1 MDHTAIKTVQRLRG
15 KAGQS
20 DGILQVELKK
30 EHETR
35 PWVRAGRAA
44 ELLVSDVLPSNPNL
58 ESASNRIFVRHA
70 LTSTNKK
77 LLNSTEDLYSA
88 ALGTVLADHRA
99 TVLSA
104 IGVPSARVV
113 PKTAKTDKL
122 APMLVSLP
130 KPQRP
135 KLLLPPGRWT
145 TYPDD
150 DSIKFPFETFVPKL
164 QFLNVVLPKEMP
176 RLVKIERLRRKFL
189 AVNIKKM
196 LRSYGIQPFWLL
208 PPSEYDL
215 TDEEYYS
222 LYSPYPKL
230 DLEIFDNTD
239 FDCRTPEEWMG
250 LGLIDGEQHPCPGLA
265 YIPRDETKTKK
276 IYGGDKIQIFNNIYD
291 WTNAAVFSFDKITD
305 KWHIMALDG
314 TKRRFDIPRIR
325 LMFKADD
332 PETFVQRI
340 KFAVDHR
347 NEVENNIRFYL
358 YLDCLMLHALPE
370 IPSNWMEQIM
380 GLVRMNKK
388 IVPDEVQLNILRQ
401 EAENLYA
408 KMQGKMVMLYTMQL
422 YPTSYNFI
430 NEPTPDAQ
438 TNSNVM
444 PPKRRQYSSEDL
456 NKALKFI
463 KDKEGSI
470 RQASKLFSV
479 PRSTLQFKIDNPHIK
494 PKSGPDPFLTESEER
509 DLYETGFNICP
520 KSGKVLAEKGSKNVY
535 QIEKAPA
542 NLPSLRLPAH
552 VAAFRPI
559 KVAWKKAL
567 HEWYAG
573 NNHQPDNVDYSK
585 CIAKQST
592 SDDTIPSLPEAHLR
606 FLSYAD
612 FCDTIGAWNVNQG
625 VFDGHLNIELETDDF
640 LSIY

>member
-1 MDHTAIKTVQRLRG
+1 
-15 KAGQS
+15 
-20 DGILQVELKK
+20 
-30 EHETR
+30 
-35 PWVRAGRAA
+35 
-44 ELLVSDVLPSNPNL
+44 
-58 ESASNRIFVRHA
+58 
-70 LTSTNKK
+70 
-77 LLNSTEDLYSA
+77 
-88 ALGTVLADHRA
+88 
-99 TVLSA
+99 
-104 IGVPSARVV
+104 
-113 PKTAKTDKL
+113 
-122 APMLVSLP
+122 
-130 KPQRP
+130 
-135 KLLLPPGRWT
+135 
-145 TYPDD
+145 
-150 DSIKFPFETFVPKL
+150 
-164 QFLNVVLPKEMP
+164 
-176 RLVKIERLRRKFL
+176 
-189 AVNIKKM
+189 M

-250 LGLIDGEQHPCPGLA
+250 LGLIEGEQHPCPGLA

-380 GLVRMNKK
+380 GLVRLNKK

-430 NEPTPDAQ
+430 NEPTPEYVWRVPEYCCYPCLMDDFPGRVKYNQWYSLYVLSESVSCIHLVVDECLKVESMLFFTSNYGRNVSLAEFDAAQ
-438 TNSNVM
+438 QHTTTM
-444 PPKRRQYSSEDL
+444 MLKYL
-456 NKALKFI
+456 NISWLNNIAHAIRMSFRDVGK
-463 KDKEGSI
+463 GSFNI
-470 RQASKLFSV
+470 YEKKWEFYIVSKLYRFMQLVRFRMQYALRYCIEQSMAMFV
-479 PRSTLQFKIDNPHIK
+479 YMCETPCLCTYDCEEDFEWDPQDLLNSPFRSPTVTLFYFYLLMSADGPYYSTDTAQF
-494 PKSGPDPFLTESEER
+494 E
-509 DLYETGFNICP
+509 
-520 KSGKVLAEKGSKNVY
+520 V
-535 QIEKAPA
+535 
-542 NLPSLRLPAH
+542 NL
-552 VAAFRPI
+552 I
-559 KVAWKKAL
+559 
-567 HEWYAG
+567 
-573 NNHQPDNVDYSK
+573 
-585 CIAKQST
+585 
-592 SDDTIPSLPEAHLR
+592 
-606 FLSYAD
+606 
-612 FCDTIGAWNVNQG
+612 
-625 VFDGHLNIELETDDF
+625 
-640 LSIY
+640 